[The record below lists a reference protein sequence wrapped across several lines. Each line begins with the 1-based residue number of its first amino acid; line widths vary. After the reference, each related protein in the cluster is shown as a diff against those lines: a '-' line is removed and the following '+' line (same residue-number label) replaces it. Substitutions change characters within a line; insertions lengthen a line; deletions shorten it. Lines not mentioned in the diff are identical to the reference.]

1 MNILDENIPF
11 GQRQP
16 LSDRGIHFRQIARE
30 IGRMGLDDREQII
43 PLLHRLRRPTFF
55 TRDQDFSKSGLC
67 HQGYCL
73 VYLDVLPGQ
82 VAEYIHRFLRHS
94 SFPHASPADGQGR
107 SRASRRVKLVGSQR
121 EGRVRGKLVNAGSRS
136 GNHKDSVNQL

>member
-55 TRDQDFSKSGLC
+55 TRDQDFSKSGLR
-67 HQGYCL
+67 HPGYCL

-94 SFPHASPADGQGR
+94 SFRTQA
-107 SRASRRVKLVGSQR
+107 QR
-121 EGRVRGKLVNAGSRS
+121 MGKVVRVRHGGLSWWEAGAKAERVVSW
-136 GNHKDSVNQL
+136 